1 MTVTDQV
8 IKTTAFRLDGKMI
21 PAEHKEDIIQSGINF
36 MRSITEAYGTDE
48 GMKLWDA
55 IATTLDPDVKGQI
68 FFAMLTGDYNGVV
81 SISSFQVGSD
91 RVWRIKAIRT
101 VTGLGLKEAKDLSDM
116 LDSGKTIK
124 LNINPKQRN
133 EILSELRNAGFHV

>member
-1 MTVTDQV
+1 
-8 IKTTAFRLDGKMI
+8 MI
-21 PAEHKEDIIQSGINF
+21 PAEFKEDIIQSGINF

-81 SISSFQVGSD
+81 NITGHNPGAD
-91 RVWRIKAIRT
+91 RVRMIKTIRS
-101 VTGLGLKEAKDLSDM
+101 VDKRGLRLKEAKDISDYLSNGQM
-116 LDSGKTIK
+116 IK
-124 LNINPKQRN
+124 L
-133 EILSELRNAGFHV
+133 EIDPAVRHMALSELRRAGFHV

>member
-1 MTVTDQV
+1 
-8 IKTTAFRLDGKMI
+8 MI

-55 IATTLDPDVKGQI
+55 IATNLDPDVKGQI
-68 FFAMLTGDYNGVV
+68 FFAMLTGDYNGIV
-81 SISSFQVGSD
+81 SISSHQAGSD
-91 RVWRIKAIRT
+91 RVWRIKSIRS

-116 LDSGKTIK
+116 LDGGKTIK
-124 LNINPKQRN
+124 LNIDPKKRN
-133 EILSELRNAGFHV
+133 QVLAELRNAGFHV

>member
-1 MTVTDQV
+1 
-8 IKTTAFRLDGKMI
+8 MI

-68 FFAMLTGDYNGVV
+68 FFAMLTGDYNGVI
-81 SISSFQVGSD
+81 SIASAQAGSD
-91 RVWRIKAIRT
+91 RVWRIKAIRS
-101 VTGLGLKEAKDLSDM
+101 VTKPSLGLKEAKDLSDL
-116 LDSGKTIK
+116 LDAGKTIK
-124 LNINPKQRN
+124 LNIDPKNRTMA
-133 EILSELRNAGFHV
+133 LSELRNAGFHV